1 MYPVLHLRTI
11 LIFILVTKQHL
22 YPIVS
27 YQEAEEEKLRKEFEL
42 EGEKLVPKGKT
53 ETSDSNVITPGT
65 PFMAVLSVA
74 LQYYVQSR
82 LNRIPGWHFLK
93 VWFELSYLAVFQDE
107 INSSCVV
114 NKSIFKAIFTIFR
127 MLCRS

>member
-1 MYPVLHLRTI
+1 MLEI
-11 LIFILVTKQHL
+11 QHL
-22 YPIVS
+22 YPIFL
-27 YQEAEEEKLRKEFEL
+27 YQEAEKDKLRKEFEL
-42 EGEKLVPKGKT
+42 EGEKLLPKGKT

-93 VWFELSYLAVFQDE
+93 VCLKLSYRVSWLYL
-107 INSSCVV
+107 
-114 NKSIFKAIFTIFR
+114 KMR
-127 MLCRS
+127 